1 VIHRKSSV
9 ALCDCLCDAPWSID
23 LRGEITSLPEKKN
36 NFWRSGRIAFIG
48 YMLRSY
54 RIFLLP
60 SYQSIF
66 SQRRRAYNVTRPLSL
81 SGRAS
86 EIKKVRI
93 CIFPN
98 AFAMLRSTMHI
109 PHVLLLNIKFWRKM
123 PLLSLFSTWMWVRE
137 DVIGKYKTFKK
148 AV

>member
-1 VIHRKSSV
+1 MILHKSSV
-9 ALCDCLCDAPWSID
+9 TLCDCLCDKSIFTHKKSIPKIFRIFSSQNSIYWYVYMFWSY
-23 LRGEITSLPEKKN
+23 K
-36 NFWRSGRIAFIG
+36 
-48 YMLRSY
+48 
-54 RIFLLP
+54 IFLLP

-66 SQRRRAYNVTRPLSL
+66 SQRHRAYNVIRPLSL

-109 PHVLLLNIKFWRKM
+109 PHVLLLNIKFWHKV
-123 PLLSLFSTWMWVRE
+123 PLLSFFPTWM
-137 DVIGKYKTFKK
+137 
-148 AV
+148 